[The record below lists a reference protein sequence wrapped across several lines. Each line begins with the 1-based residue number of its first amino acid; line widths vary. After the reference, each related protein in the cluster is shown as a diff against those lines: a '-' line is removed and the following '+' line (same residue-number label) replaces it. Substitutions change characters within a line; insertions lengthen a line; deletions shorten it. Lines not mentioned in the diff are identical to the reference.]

1 MSTINL
7 KLVSAGL
14 AGDVGSSGA
23 SGDGRYV
30 TFYSNAPDLVRNDT
44 NDDYD
49 VFVADM
55 QLGGIRRIYEHG
67 ATHDISADGRYV
79 LVGSS
84 PNGGDPDLKRINVQT
99 GAAEVVTSA
108 PAKGLLSAD
117 GRYVAF
123 STYAALAAA
132 DTNNDEDVYVKDMVT
147 GIVRLVSTTS
157 SGALG
162 NGGSSLDAISP
173 DGSRVAFHTSAAN
186 FGGSGSAPLLIIKDI
201 PSGAATALPG
211 TGFAAVGFAAHD
223 VS

>member
-23 SGDGRYV
+23 SADGRYVLVVSTDGSGSRWSVVDTQTGDIRTAATEGPTNDVESASISADGRYVVFDEGPFDLTPGAPLFPFHKIYRWDRTTGNTEIVSPSATKDQLSLGAIVSGDGRYV

-84 PNGGDPDLKRINVQT
+84 PNGGDPDLKRI
-99 GAAEVVTSA
+99 
-108 PAKGLLSAD
+108 
-117 GRYVAF
+117 
-123 STYAALAAA
+123 
-132 DTNNDEDVYVKDMVT
+132 
-147 GIVRLVSTTS
+147 
-157 SGALG
+157 
-162 NGGSSLDAISP
+162 
-173 DGSRVAFHTSAAN
+173 
-186 FGGSGSAPLLIIKDI
+186 
-201 PSGAATALPG
+201 
-211 TGFAAVGFAAHD
+211 
-223 VS
+223 